1 MPTPASRATK
11 EVAIMS
17 SPEKLLIAI
26 LLVLL
31 GAMSVSAQKVSVGAD
46 PAVDLTKYKTY
57 AWAKVASTNP
67 IANEIVVSAVD
78 SQLAAKGLRKVD
90 TDPELTVVVFGSTE
104 SDIHVSNPSWAP
116 SLNSIATGV
125 AVGSQSWLVT
135 KGTLVVDILDT
146 KTKNSLW
153 RGTAKETL
161 ERGPTGDKA
170 KDAKTVEKPIRNAVK
185 KMFKQF
191 PHPSRK
197 GD

>member
-1 MPTPASRATK
+1 
-11 EVAIMS
+11 MS
-17 SPEKLLIAI
+17 PPEKILFVILLI
-26 LLVLL
+26 LL
-31 GAMSVSAQKVSVGAD
+31 GTVSVSAQKVSVGAD
-46 PAVDLTKYKTY
+46 PVVDLTRYKTY
-57 AWAKVASTNP
+57 GWSNVASTNP
-67 IANEIVVSAVD
+67 IANQIVVSSVD
-78 SQLAAKGLRKVD
+78 SQLAAKGLKKVD
-90 TDPELTVVVFGSTE
+90 TDPELTVVVFGSSV

-146 KTKNSLW
+146 KTKNSVW
-153 RGTAKETL
+153 RGTATDTL
-161 ERGPTGDKA
+161 DRGPTGDKA

-197 GD
+197 

>member
-1 MPTPASRATK
+1 MGLSGQRRSAF
-11 EVAIMS
+11 MS
-17 SPEKLLIAI
+17 SPEKLLLVI
-26 LLVLL
+26 LLILL
-31 GAMSVSAQKVSVGAD
+31 GTFSVSAQKVSVGAD
-46 PAVDLTKYKTY
+46 PGVDLTRYKTY
-57 AWAKVASTNP
+57 GWANIASTNP
-67 IANEIVVSAVD
+67 LANQTVVSSVD
-78 SQLAAKGLRKVD
+78 SQLAAKGLKKVD
-90 TDPELTVVVFGSTE
+90 TDPELTVVVFGSSV

-146 KTKNSLW
+146 KTKNSVW
-153 RGTAKETL
+153 RGTATETL
-161 ERGPTGDKA
+161 DRGPTGDKV

-197 GD
+197 